1 MAFSI
6 WTYYFRKNG
15 FHVWCSSGLPTSCR
29 DVYITLRSEGQI
41 KWTQPARGRLHLFLR
56 WILYFFIPLCVC
68 RITTTAACMM
78 DLRRYPL
85 DEQNCTLEIESCKY
99 RCPWQPALTPTRRHR
114 IKEIPRTHAARKTVL
129 KTVCQPS
136 GTEVERQLIRQDVK
150 CWVRLMRYQ
159 EICIKKRNITNGSVT
174 DNIQPN

>member
-6 WTYYFRKNG
+6 WTYYFWKNG
-15 FHVWCSSGLPTSCR
+15 FRVWCSSGLPTSCR
-29 DVYITLRSEGQI
+29 DVYIILRSEGQI
-41 KWTQPARGRLHLFLR
+41 KWTWLLVAASTCFCDEAHISLSLSV
-56 WILYFFIPLCVC
+56 Y

-114 IKEIPRTHAARKTVL
+114 IKEIPRTHAALKTGL
-129 KTVCQPS
+129 KTVCRPS

-150 CWVRLMRYQ
+150 CWESLMRYQ